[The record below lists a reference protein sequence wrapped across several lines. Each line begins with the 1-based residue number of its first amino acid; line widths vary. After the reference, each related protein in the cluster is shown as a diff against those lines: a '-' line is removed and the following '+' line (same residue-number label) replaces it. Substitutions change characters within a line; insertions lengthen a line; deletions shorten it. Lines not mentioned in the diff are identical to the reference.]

1 MVESSC
7 CPATKRTRVV
17 SVERVENEFL
27 WKMYQLRKKEIQRD
41 CAAQGIHSLSTATK
55 WQPAWFCNVK
65 KEKGKGCGKCSQGHT
80 LSVIS
85 SSNSWQCD
93 VCSSACNYN
102 PRLRCHQCDLDM
114 CIKCAKAEA
123 EAKEQ
128 AAVEA
133 KAAAEAKARAEAEE
147 KAAAEK
153 AAGVRGLLRY
163 IMPSCVYG
171 GGCDEVM
178 FDTIPVLSTQGGG
191 RGHMTTPPLHP
202 VSYQPPTHRRLLA
215 LPVCAFIIEE
225 FEGFLDVQSIVSH
238 LHVHTRETDCAGRQP
253 AQSRGLKQ

>member
-1 MVESSC
+1 VGNSKAAAEAMAAAKLQLEYLRHLERQPDRKEELEAYLREAIQKFMVESSC

-27 WKMYQLRKKEIQRD
+27 WKMYQLKKKEIERD

-102 PRLRCHQCDLDM
+102 PRLRCHYCGFDM

-133 KAAAEAKARAEAEE
+133 KTAAEAKARAEAEE

-153 AAGVRGLLRY
+153 AAGGRGLLRY
-163 IMPSCVYG
+163 TMPSCFYG
-171 GGCDEVM
+171 GGCDIHRCQH
-178 FDTIPVLSTQGGG
+178 DTMPSCL
-191 RGHMTTPPLHP
+191 TPFPK
-202 VSYQPPTHRRLLA
+202 RR
-215 LPVCAFIIEE
+215 
-225 FEGFLDVQSIVSH
+225 
-238 LHVHTRETDCAGRQP
+238 RR
-253 AQSRGLKQ
+253 K